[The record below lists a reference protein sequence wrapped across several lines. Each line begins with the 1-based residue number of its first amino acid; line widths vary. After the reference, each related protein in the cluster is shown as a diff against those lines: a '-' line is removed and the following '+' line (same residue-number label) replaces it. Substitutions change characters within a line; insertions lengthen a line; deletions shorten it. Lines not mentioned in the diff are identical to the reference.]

1 MALLCLQLMSLNR
14 NLAGLCWLLKGFL
27 VISLES
33 VFYYLFKKLIYLS
46 LAALGLH
53 CCVWVSWGYSLVVVH
68 GLLIVA
74 VSRCRAQAPGCTD
87 FSS

>member
-14 NLAGLCWLLKGFL
+14 NLAGLYWLLKGFL